1 MHSIKCVQQTKPDLA
16 SSVTLKNRL
25 GMPTEQAL
33 MWKLEQLDFSFKTSL
48 GLRLV
53 MEFG

>member
-1 MHSIKCVQQTKPDLA
+1 MHSIKCVQQIKPGLV
-16 SSVTLKNRL
+16 SSLTLQNRL
-25 GMPTEQAL
+25 GMSTEQAL
-33 MWKLEQLDFSFKTSL
+33 IWMLEQLDFSFKTSL